1 MCFSRHIYYWRRQ
14 QTSRDEEAFWQAVE
28 ASYGTPLAESARRL
42 LRLQRFFSRPYLD
55 QWLAPS
61 VANLPPEMVVQE
73 AAEMLRNLDTAG
85 YIAPSDDRALT
96 PRTSS
101 GKHDERWRL
110 WSDLRDRR
118 AEIVGLHY
126 DEPPW
131 TPLHVALDR
140 ERGAVVLSFD
150 NRLSRPV
157 VMGEIKRLWPNLIGW
172 GWLRETHPPSERGM
186 ALVRYVC
193 LESRLGAE
201 WRERMEGWNS
211 SRYVEEH
218 PEWRYDSASGLEK
231 AFHRYEASLAGPQV
245 ELIIAGERHKT
256 QRSLALFYDPQVRQ
270 NMLELREMNDQA
282 QRASTGDRVAREAE
296 VELLRRALGDDQAA
310 ALRLSFQFNAEI
322 DALVARA
329 QAGDAAA
336 GEEAY
341 NRVYT
346 QRGFWPAQELRER
359 LPQSRDDQ
367 GTSTH
372 QRNDPEEQQQS
383 VAQHARAFKEAVA
396 DALRARVASDRDA
409 DPESPARLRCTAC
422 GTWVAL
428 SRQRA
433 RTLPELCE
441 RRRWRESGGLM
452 SGFKKRIGND
462 RSLSCP
468 VRLGESDK
476 KVAWSS
482 AGSTVAEKPRHR
494 LGAP

>member
-1 MCFSRHIYYWRRQ
+1 VSQ
-14 QTSRDEEAFWQAVE
+14 NEEAFWQAVE
-28 ASYGTPLAESARRL
+28 ASYGAPLAEPARRL
-42 LRLQRFFSRPYLD
+42 LRQQRFIRKPYVEE
-55 QWLAPS
+55 WLAPS
-61 VANLPPEMVVQE
+61 VSDMPPGAIASE
-73 AAEMLRNLDTAG
+73 ATKLLRNVDEAG

-110 WSDLRDRR
+110 WGDLRNRR
-118 AEIVGLHY
+118 AELVGLHY

-131 TPLHVALDR
+131 TPLHVAFDR
-140 ERGAVVLSFD
+140 ERGAVVFSFD

-157 VMGEIKRLWPNLIGW
+157 VMGEVKRLWPKLIAW
-172 GWLRETHPPSERGM
+172 GLLRETHPPSERGM

-201 WRERMEGWNS
+201 WRERMAGWNS

-218 PEWRYDSASGLEK
+218 PEWRYESASGLEK

-245 ELIIAGERHKT
+245 ELTIAGERHKT

-270 NMLELREMNDQA
+270 NVQELREMNDQA
-282 QRASTGDRVAREAE
+282 QRALAGDRVAQEAE

-310 ALRLSFQFNAEI
+310 ALRASFQFNAEI
-322 DALVARA
+322 EELVARA
-329 QAGDAAA
+329 QAGDPAA

-346 QRGFWPAQELRER
+346 QRGYWPAQELRKR

-396 DALRARVASDRDA
+396 DVLRARVASDCDA
-409 DPESPARLRCTAC
+409 DPESPARLRCPGC

-428 SRQRA
+428 SDSV
-433 RTLPELCE
+433 LGLC
-441 RRRWRESGGLM
+441 
-452 SGFKKRIGND
+452 
-462 RSLSCP
+462 LSCASA
-468 VRLGESDK
+468 VAGESQ
-476 KVAWSS
+476 
-482 AGSTVAEKPRHR
+482 AGS
-494 LGAP
+494 